1 MAKKPIKPIKTIS
14 DKLST
19 VSDNFNVYMYDNGYM
34 IDVSGQDENEEWTN
48 VKILCSTVEE
58 LTTLVHE
65 VTNMERS

>member
-1 MAKKPIKPIKTIS
+1 MAKKSIKTIS
-14 DKLST
+14 DKLAK

-34 IDVSGQDENEEWTN
+34 IDVSGQDSNEEWAN